1 MGSAIDVRV
10 DQAKAA
16 SSKEPIAE
24 IDVNDFQAARR
35 SSKVKNFL
43 AEALEYGKK
52 LERDGRIQR

>member
-16 SSKEPIAE
+16 SSKEPSAE
-24 IDVNDFQAARR
+24 IDVKDFQAARR
-35 SSKVKNFL
+35 SSKVKSFL
-43 AEALEYGKK
+43 SEALEYGKK

>member
-1 MGSAIDVRV
+1 MGGAIDVRV

-35 SSKVKNFL
+35 SSKVKGFL

-52 LERDGRIQR
+52 LERAGRIQR